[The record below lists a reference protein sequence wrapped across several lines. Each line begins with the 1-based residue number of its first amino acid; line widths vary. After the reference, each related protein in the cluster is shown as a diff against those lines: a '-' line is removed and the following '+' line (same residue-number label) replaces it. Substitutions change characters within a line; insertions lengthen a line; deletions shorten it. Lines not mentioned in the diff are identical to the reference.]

1 LTMGV
6 PAPSGAKNVRSC
18 PHLATFHT
26 PGLKRGV
33 LQTSGFSPWGFQSD
47 FAVQVKAIALAPFL
61 GGAPSG
67 NLKMGMF

>member
-33 LQTSGFSPWGFQSD
+33 LQTSGFSP
-47 FAVQVKAIALAPFL
+47 
-61 GGAPSG
+61 
-67 NLKMGMF
+67 